1 MEVLIVSGFLGAG
14 KTTFIKELA
23 RKSGRDF
30 VVYEN
35 EYGQADID
43 AKELSQV
50 DELTVWESTENCI
63 CCSGRQDFA
72 SSVLTIS
79 NTFDPDYLVVEPT
92 GVAKLSSVVENV
104 NLVCYEH
111 ISLLEPLT
119 IIDGGAWR
127 SSRDKFPEIFI
138 DQVVSANTL
147 VVSKTDRLIS
157 EELSHLNEWL
167 NKQNPGAT
175 IIADS
180 WDNIDPEWFLSL
192 LHIGANHKSDSC
204 TMVPGINE
212 LAANESS
219 KREST
224 IKEASCESDNHAG
237 NSFISDRGKK
247 SLCNGASHKSDS
259 CTMVPGINELVTNE
273 SSTRES
279 TIKEENCE
287 SDYHAGN
294 SFISDRGKKSLHN
307 GASHNHF
314 QHYHNHSQ
322 HNQHHHNHN
331 DDSGFT
337 SIAIKNASL
346 PTENHLLWFLDALV
360 AGTFGEIVRAKG
372 FLPCGGQLLRFD
384 VVDRAWQVSGAET
397 YKDEE
402 PTCVF
407 IGTNFKACWLNEVF
421 LQSAHWCQP

>member
-23 RKSGRDF
+23 RKSGRDL

-92 GVAKLSSVVENV
+92 GVAKLSSVAENV

-119 IIDGGAWR
+119 IIDGGAWK
-127 SSRDKFPEIFI
+127 SSRDKFPEIFL

-175 IIADS
+175 IVADS
-180 WDNIDPEWFLSL
+180 WCNIDPAWFLSL
-192 LHIGANHKSDSC
+192 LHNGASHKSESC

-212 LAANESS
+212 LVTNESS
-219 KREST
+219 TREST

-247 SLCNGASHKSDS
+247 L
-259 CTMVPGINELVTNE
+259 L
-273 SSTRES
+273 R
-279 TIKEENCE
+279 
-287 SDYHAGN
+287 
-294 SFISDRGKKSLHN
+294 N

-314 QHYHNHSQ
+314 QHSHSHSH

-384 VVDRAWQVSGAET
+384 VVDRAWQVSGAEA

-402 PTCVF
+402 PSCVF
-407 IGTNFKACWLNEVF
+407 IGTNFKASWLNEVF
-421 LQSAHWCQP
+421 LQSTHWCQP

>member
-119 IIDGGAWR
+119 IIDGGAWK
-127 SSRDKFPEIFI
+127 SSRDKFPEIFL

-147 VVSKTDRLIS
+147 VVSKTDQLIS
-157 EELSHLNEWL
+157 EELTLLIEWL
-167 NKQNPGAT
+167 NKQNPSAN
-175 IIADS
+175 IVADS
-180 WDNIDPEWFLSL
+180 WCNIDPAWFLSL
-192 LHIGANHKSDSC
+192 LHNGARHKSDSC

-219 KREST
+219 TSEST

-237 NSFISDRGKK
+237 NFFISDRGKK
-247 SLCNGASHKSDS
+247 SL
-259 CTMVPGINELVTNE
+259 
-273 SSTRES
+273 R
-279 TIKEENCE
+279 
-287 SDYHAGN
+287 
-294 SFISDRGKKSLHN
+294 N
-307 GASHNHF
+307 GASHNYF
-314 QHYHNHSQ
+314 QHSHS
-322 HNQHHHNHN
+322 HSHHSQHHHNHN

-384 VVDRAWQVSGAET
+384 VVDRAWQVSGAEA

-407 IGTNFKACWLNEVF
+407 IGTNFKASWLNEVF
-421 LQSAHWCQP
+421 LQSVHWCQS

>member
-119 IIDGGAWR
+119 IIDGGAWK

-175 IIADS
+175 IVADS

-192 LHIGANHKSDSC
+192 LHNGASHKSESC
-204 TMVPGINE
+204 TMVPAIND
-212 LAANESS
+212 LAANVSS
-219 KREST
+219 TREST

-237 NSFISDRGKK
+237 NSFISDKGKK
-247 SLCNGASHKSDS
+247 SL
-259 CTMVPGINELVTNE
+259 
-273 SSTRES
+273 R
-279 TIKEENCE
+279 
-287 SDYHAGN
+287 
-294 SFISDRGKKSLHN
+294 N

-314 QHYHNHSQ
+314 RHAHNHSH

-337 SIAIKNASL
+337 SIAIKNVSL

-384 VVDRAWQVSGAET
+384 VVDRAWQVSGAEA

-402 PTCVF
+402 ATCVF
-407 IGTNFKACWLNEVF
+407 IGTNFKVCWLNEVF